1 MLQLDYKH
9 NFFQLNFRITDY
21 INGNDYF
28 YSYKLK
34 EASDQWIENG
44 VSPNA
49 IFSNLSPGE
58 YTLFVKYRNNI
69 NGKESHPQAFTIY
82 IAPPWY
88 LSTWAYVG
96 YFLLGLLLCTGIVAY
111 AFYTYR
117 LKRQHMMKKMERQKK
132 EEVYESKLRFFTNIT
147 HEFCTPLTL
156 IQGPCEKILTHKETD
171 IYTHRY
177 AKMIQQNVEKLNG
190 LIVELLE
197 FRRLET
203 ENKMLSIQ
211 PQPVSEKLR
220 DIAES
225 FGDMAENREMN
236 YCLDIAPELTW
247 NTDLSCF
254 NKIAGNLISNAFKYT
269 PTRGTSA

>member
-1 MLQLDYKH
+1 ML
-9 NFFQLNFRITDY
+9 FRSVLTFEI
-21 INGNDYF
+21 
-28 YSYKLK
+28 K
-34 EASDQWIENG
+34 
-44 VSPNA
+44 
-49 IFSNLSPGE
+49 
-58 YTLFVKYRNNI
+58 
-69 NGKESHPQAFTIY
+69 
-82 IAPPWY
+82 PPLWAT
-88 LSTWAYVG
+88 TWARILY
-96 YFLLGLLLCTGIVAY
+96 LLLALGAVAGVMRFYKKRLNLEY
-111 AFYTYR
+111 A
-117 LKRQHMMKKMERQKK
+117 LEAERGNSRR
-132 EEVYESKLRFFTNIT
+132 EHELNAERMRFFTNIT

-269 PTRGTSA
+269 PDQKNLCCR

>member
-1 MLQLDYKH
+1 MKPDSYITTDYMPEISLKGLSIFGKEYNLHDFLHYKNGKPVLQLDYKH

-117 LKRQHMMKKMERQKK
+117 LKRQNG
-132 EEVYESKLRFFTNIT
+132 TT
-147 HEFCTPLTL
+147 
-156 IQGPCEKILTHKETD
+156 EK
-171 IYTHRY
+171 
-177 AKMIQQNVEKLNG
+177 
-190 LIVELLE
+190 
-197 FRRLET
+197 
-203 ENKMLSIQ
+203 
-211 PQPVSEKLR
+211 
-220 DIAES
+220 
-225 FGDMAENREMN
+225 
-236 YCLDIAPELTW
+236 
-247 NTDLSCF
+247 
-254 NKIAGNLISNAFKYT
+254 
-269 PTRGTSA
+269 RGSL

>member
-1 MLQLDYKH
+1 M
-9 NFFQLNFRITDY
+9 
-21 INGNDYF
+21 
-28 YSYKLK
+28 
-34 EASDQWIENG
+34 
-44 VSPNA
+44 
-49 IFSNLSPGE
+49 
-58 YTLFVKYRNNI
+58 KYRNNI

-82 IAPPWY
+82 IVPPWY

-132 EEVYESKLRFFTNIT
+132 RKSMNQNYASSPTSPTSFAPP
-147 HEFCTPLTL
+147 HPDS
-156 IQGPCEKILTHKETD
+156 GPCEKILTHKETD

-269 PTRGTSA
+269 PDKGNISVTLYTKTNVLF